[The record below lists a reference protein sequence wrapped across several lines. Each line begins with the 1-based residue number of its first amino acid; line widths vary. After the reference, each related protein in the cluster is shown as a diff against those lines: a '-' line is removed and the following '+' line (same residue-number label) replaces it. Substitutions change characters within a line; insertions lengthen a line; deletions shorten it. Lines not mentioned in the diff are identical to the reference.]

1 MRARVK
7 TKVACLTSVGWEG
20 AIKSLIADQI
30 AWTACYREEEEKGG
44 RRRRRRRRRRRKQK
58 AEWRAEE
65 EEGKAGLN

>member
-30 AWTACYREEEEKGG
+30 AWTACYREEEEEEGG
-44 RRRRRRRRRRRKQK
+44 GGGGGGGGGSRKQNGDRRKKKERQ
-58 AEWRAEE
+58 
-65 EEGKAGLN
+65 G